1 MCCLFARLLH
11 IVFGNSSPKHKIHY
25 CEYIPNVLYILLSS
39 NPSFF
44 AIASSCPTRNEDDG
58 SKEIYMF
65 DIATQRVSKL
75 SGELSSAFVNVAEEN
90 ANAQDIEN
98 SSMSDSGIVEH
109 MAPQSRNGDDND
121 AAETSDDPDDSEAE
135 PSHLFES
142 IVAAPPGFAANNIQ
156 INSGY
161 SVIS

>member
-1 MCCLFARLLH
+1 M
-11 IVFGNSSPKHKIHY
+11 Y
-25 CEYIPNVLYILLSS
+25 
-39 NPSFF
+39 
-44 AIASSCPTRNEDDG
+44 
-58 SKEIYMF
+58 

-98 SSMSDSGIVEH
+98 SSISDSGIVEQ
-109 MAPQSRNGDDND
+109 MTPLVDDNV
-121 AAETSDDPDDSEAE
+121 AAEARDSLDDSDSE
-135 PSHLFES
+135 PSERVHS
-142 IVAAPPGFAANNIQ
+142 ILSPPPGFLTDAVKTNAGNIQ

>member
-1 MCCLFARLLH
+1 M
-11 IVFGNSSPKHKIHY
+11 Y
-25 CEYIPNVLYILLSS
+25 
-39 NPSFF
+39 
-44 AIASSCPTRNEDDG
+44 
-58 SKEIYMF
+58 

-98 SSMSDSGIVEH
+98 SSISDSGIVEQ
-109 MAPQSRNGDDND
+109 MPPVDDNVT
-121 AAETSDDPDDSEAE
+121 AEARDEVDDSESE
-135 PSHLFES
+135 PSQRVQSFLS
-142 IVAAPPGFAANNIQ
+142 PPPGFLTATSNTNGNIQ